1 MKLPFKIVLINVGA
15 AILFSFFMG
24 LITNSNMSKEFISI
38 YGMVGLFGG
47 LFEIVLGL
55 FLLLL
60 PDKRYAQ
67 GFLLSGGILLLSG
80 FVACSATFSVD
91 LR

>member
-15 AILFSFFMG
+15 AILIALLLALGGNNYVNEFFTVFG
-24 LITNSNMSKEFISI
+24 LM
-38 YGMVGLFGG
+38 GLFGG

-67 GFLLSGGILLLSG
+67 GFLLSGGILVLLG
-80 FVACSATFSVD
+80 FVACSNVTLNFH
-91 LR
+91 